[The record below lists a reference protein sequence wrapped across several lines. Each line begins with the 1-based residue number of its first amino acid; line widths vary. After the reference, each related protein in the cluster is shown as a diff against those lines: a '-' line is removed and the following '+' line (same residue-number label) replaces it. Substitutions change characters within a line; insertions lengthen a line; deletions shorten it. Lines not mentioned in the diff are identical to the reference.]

1 MGPLIM
7 KSQFSAARS
16 PDAPGGVNAKTIPS
30 APVTKPKT
38 VALPNLDFK
47 IDFKNL
53 ENLDIGQLHRWDIQW
68 IEHPC
73 SGHLLGRF
81 ISDPQ

>member
-16 PDAPGGVNAKTIPS
+16 PDAPGGVNAKTIPM

-47 IDFKNL
+47 NL
-53 ENLDIGQLHRWDIQW
+53 KNLDIGQFHSWDFQW
-68 IEHPC
+68 IDHPC